1 MESIDKQ
8 IQYLNIA
15 KVETPVAQ
23 SSASKLGLFTI
34 TGAVIVF
41 ASMSCEI
48 GKQVSNY
55 AINYYNR
62 GTYPLPQTLLVML
75 SEVLKLLGTLLR
87 MKCQTPS
94 FDKASVKA
102 SFKYLLPGVIYA
114 VNNNIYLGKFSFSN
128 IISHLTLLMH

>member
-1 MESIDKQ
+1 MNNTEEK
-8 IQYLNIA
+8 IQHKNIVKA
-15 KVETPVAQ
+15 ETGVSP
-23 SSASKLGLFTI
+23 SSSSKLGLVTI

-62 GTYPLPQTLLVML
+62 GTYPLPQTLLVII
-75 SEVLKLLGTLLR
+75 SEVLKLFGTFLR

-94 FDKASVKA
+94 FDTSSVKA

-114 VNNNIYLGKFSFSN
+114 VNNNIYLGKFLSCN
-128 IISHLTLLMH
+128 IREVFKEKG

>member
-1 MESIDKQ
+1 MDPTEEQ
-8 IQYLNIA
+8 IQYKNIA
-15 KVETPVAQ
+15 KVETPVAP
-23 SSASKLGLFTI
+23 SSSSKLGLFTI

-75 SEVLKLLGTLLR
+75 SEVLKLYGTLLR

-114 VNNNIYLGKFSFSN
+114 VNNNIYLGKFFLATS
-128 IISHLTLLMH
+128 ISDLFFKLD